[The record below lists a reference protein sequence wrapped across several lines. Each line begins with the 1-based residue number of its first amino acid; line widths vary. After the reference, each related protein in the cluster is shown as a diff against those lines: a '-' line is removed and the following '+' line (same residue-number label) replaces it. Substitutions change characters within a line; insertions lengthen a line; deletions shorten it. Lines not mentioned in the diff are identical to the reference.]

1 MENQKVEEIKKILE
15 IDKQNITN
23 LNELSDFKVKYLG
36 KKGLI
41 TELNSE
47 IKNIPNE
54 EKRVWYACK

>member
-1 MENQKVEEIKKILE
+1 MKVEEIKKKMQEELQ
-15 IDKQNITN
+15 DVCDLKA
-23 LNELSDFKVKYLG
+23 LNELRVKYLG

-54 EKRVWYACK
+54 EKKALVKK